1 MIPVNAHRRI
11 LSSDFDHPVT
21 GKPFSQGANEIAFD
35 LTAPDTRVFLLES
48 SWRLSFRAQFTWQTP
63 MSNRQIR
70 SYAPKR
76 AVPGWLLAIGLSSLL
91 ALFAADPSKASV
103 AIHTA
108 LLETGTLHVVIAD
121 NEAFAPTHLAGYNG
135 VAELRLAGANQPNLF
150 VPLYAGLN
158 LEHIFSG
165 DAASYGWHIFEP
177 RQAPMELRR
186 MSKRRVELRQERT
199 EHWPL
204 RSRLVFEVKGD
215 AIDLTYYGTP
225 LEDVWRKHGY
235 IGVFF
240 ASYIQSPEDMAIQ
253 FIGRSRPG
261 RGDATPRWIKHL
273 PQSHGM
279 AASHRPAGSTWDPSF
294 DDGFKLTLALGF
306 SDFEYLY
313 PFYFG
318 RSGENGLVLMFEKPR
333 DGGEM
338 RFAQSPSGGG
348 TGNPAWDFVYFR
360 RDYAVGREFSFRV
373 RAVYRKFTNVEDIV
387 RLYERWSGEKVRRPS
402 N

>member
-1 MIPVNAHRRI
+1 MCVTSRLP
-11 LSSDFDHPVT
+11 LSAAAAT
-21 GKPFSQGANEIAFD
+21 KA
-35 LTAPDTRVFLLES
+35 TAAT
-48 SWRLSFRAQFTWQTP
+48 QT
-63 MSNRQIR
+63 
-70 SYAPKR
+70 
-76 AVPGWLLAIGLSSLL
+76 
-91 ALFAADPSKASV
+91 AS
-103 AIHTA
+103 
-108 LLETGTLHVVIAD
+108 LETDKLHVIIAD
-121 NEAFAPTHLAGYNG
+121 NGAYAPTHLAGYNG
-135 VAELRLAGANQPNLF
+135 VAELRLADAHQPNLF

-177 RQAPMELRR
+177 RQAPMELREI
-186 MSKRRVELRQERT
+186 SNRRVELRQERT

-204 RSRLVFEVKGD
+204 HSRLVFEVQDD

-273 PQSHGM
+273 STSHGV
-279 AASHRPAGSTWDPSF
+279 AANHRPAGSTWDPTF
-294 DDGFKLTLALGF
+294 DEGFKITLASGF
-306 SDFEYLY
+306 SDLEYVY

-318 RSGENGLVLMFEKPR
+318 RSGENVFIHMFEKPQA
-333 DGGEM
+333 GGEM
-338 RFAQSPSGGG
+338 RFVQSPSGGG
-348 TGNPAWDFVYFR
+348 TGNPAWDFVYLR
-360 RDYAVGREFSFRV
+360 RDYAVGAEFSFRI

-387 RLYERWSGEKVRRPS
+387 RLYETWSGDKVRRPS